1 MSSYTHPRLESL
13 FSIVEILA
21 AAARDLAREA
31 GRQGD
36 VRKPRG
42 KIGTTLRPST
52 ETPLWNAL
60 ALATQPHLRR
70 RGDRALLARE
80 LCVHRARIGEYF
92 DRRTAMPDAERALE
106 LLLWLSRQPTPAED
120 RKRRNVRITNIGD

>member
-13 FSIVEILA
+13 FAIVEILEL
-21 AAARDLAREA
+21 AARNLARETSK
-31 GRQGD
+31 RGD
-36 VRKPRG
+36 ARKPRA
-42 KIGTTLRPST
+42 KIGATLRPSA

-60 ALATQPHLRR
+60 ALATQPHLSR

-106 LLLWLSRQPTPAED
+106 LLLWLSRRPLAEEK
-120 RKRRNVRITNIGD
+120 RKTRNVRITNIDE